1 MTESESTVSFILAY
15 QIPFP
20 SPYGCLGFC
29 NHTTRY
35 KETTLQKFTL
45 PCMEIKLNAAEFTLL
60 MYSGR
65 ALSWI

>member
-1 MTESESTVSFILAY
+1 MTESEFTVSFILAY

-20 SPYGCLGFC
+20 SPYGRLGFC

-45 PCMEIKLNAAEFTLL
+45 PCMEI
-60 MYSGR
+60 
-65 ALSWI
+65 